1 MVQRLRGAIK
11 SFWKQWARL
20 HHIANVLAPLNCA
33 AGTVE
38 MAVFMRLILYLD
50 FVKVLWLASPSILHA
65 HQNDKL
71 STLSLSR

>member
-11 SFWKQWARL
+11 GFWKQRAQL

-50 FVKVLWLASPSILHA
+50 SVKVL
-65 HQNDKL
+65 
-71 STLSLSR
+71 